1 MHCKLLVK
9 RLLLEKLINKKNFL
23 EKFFDD
29 NLKKQII

>member
-9 RLLLEKLINKKNFL
+9 RLLLEKLINKKDFL

-29 NLKKQII
+29 NLKK

>member
-29 NLKKQII
+29 NLKK